1 MVGLLVVSH
10 SPQIAS
16 GVKELADQMTGG
28 RVPIVAVGGT
38 VDGRIGI
45 SPDGIRAG
53 FDQLAGPDGVLILS
67 DLGSATMSAEAVL
80 EDVDVPLWLSSAP
93 LVEGAVLAAVE
104 ASLGSTLQQTAAAAE
119 RAWELQKTG
128 SKLPG
133 DTPAE
138 RPMPKTTAE
147 VVLAVDHPSG
157 LHLRPA
163 ARFVKSAAAFTSKV
177 RLQNLSR
184 PDAPEV
190 DAKSMFGVMRSGVLQ
205 GHRIRLS
212 AEGPDA
218 EAALSALQ
226 ALVAK
231 NFNEL

>member
-28 RVPIVAVGGT
+28 RVPIVTVGGT
-38 VDGRIGI
+38 ADGRIGI
-45 SPDGIRAG
+45 NPDGIRTG
-53 FDQLAGPDGVLILS
+53 FDQLAGSDGVLILS

-80 EDVDVPLWLSSAP
+80 EDVDAPFWLSSAP

-119 RAWELQKTG
+119 RAWELQKAG
-128 SKLPG
+128 AQV
-133 DTPAE
+133 PADVVTE

-147 VVLAVDHPSG
+147 VVLAVDHPAG

-163 ARFVKSAAAFTSKV
+163 ARFVKSAATFSSKV

-184 PDAPEV
+184 IDAPEV

-205 GHRIRLS
+205 GHHIRIS

-218 EAALSALQ
+218 EAALATLQ
-226 ALVAK
+226 ALVVQ